1 MEFLSIETIQA
12 LASQYGYLA
21 VFIGILLENLGLP
34 LPGETITIVGGFL
47 AGSGELDYW
56 FVLASA
62 AIGAFLGGIC
72 GYFLGKYGGW
82 KLMLGVSKVF
92 RIQEVQLE
100 EIKTKFSDNA
110 VKAVFFGRFI
120 AVIRIFASPMAGVVE
135 MPFGKFLAVNLAGAV
150 TWASVITTLAFFV
163 GKVVSLE
170 QLLAWVSKFAVLAL
184 GIAIAWIVV
193 PLWLESRGIVK
204 TEDKSEV

>member
-1 MEFLSIETIQA
+1 MEFLSLETIQE

-21 VFIGILLENLGLP
+21 VFIGILLENLGIP

-56 FVLASA
+56 IVLGSA
-62 AIGAFLGGIC
+62 ALGAFIGGVL
-72 GYFLGKYGGW
+72 GYFVGKYGGW
-82 KLMLGVSKVF
+82 QLILSVSKVF

-100 EIKTKFSDNA
+100 EIKTKFSENA

-120 AVIRIFASPMAGVVE
+120 ALIRIFTSPMAGVVE
-135 MPFGKFLAVNLAGAV
+135 MPFGKFLAVNLAGAI
-150 TWASVITTLAFFV
+150 TWASAITALAFFV
-163 GKVVSLE
+163 GRVLSLE
-170 QLLAWVSKFAVLAL
+170 QLLGWVSKFAVLAL
-184 GIAIAWIVV
+184 VIAIAWIVV
-193 PLWLESRGIVK
+193 PLWLESRSVK

>member
-1 MEFLSIETIQA
+1 MEFLSLETIQE

-21 VFIGILLENLGLP
+21 VFIGILLENLGIP

-56 FVLASA
+56 IVLGSA
-62 AIGAFLGGIC
+62 ALGAFIGGVL
-72 GYFLGKYGGW
+72 GYFVGKYGGW
-82 KLMLGVSKVF
+82 QLILSVSKVF

-100 EIKTKFSDNA
+100 EIKTKFSENA

-120 AVIRIFASPMAGVVE
+120 ALIRIFTSPMAGVVE
-135 MPFGKFLAVNLAGAV
+135 MPFGKFLAVNLAGAI
-150 TWASVITTLAFFV
+150 TWASAITALAFFV
-163 GKVVSLE
+163 GRVLSLE
-170 QLLAWVSKFAVLAL
+170 QLLGWVSKFAVLAL
-184 GIAIAWIVV
+184 VIAIAWIVV
-193 PLWLESRGIVK
+193 PVWLESRSVK